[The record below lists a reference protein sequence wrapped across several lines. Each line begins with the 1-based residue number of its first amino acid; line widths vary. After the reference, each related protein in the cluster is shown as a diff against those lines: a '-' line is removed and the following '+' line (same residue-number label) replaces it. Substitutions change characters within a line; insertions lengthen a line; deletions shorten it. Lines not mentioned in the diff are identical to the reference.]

1 LPEPRMTNPRGRVR
15 ARGVRKS
22 VASDFVPRPPTQE
35 DGVAARVR
43 RECAAQGAPEKV
55 QDPAIIARVVTLA
68 WSGRAK
74 APRSNRGLTAR
85 ARTRSGQRA

>member
-1 LPEPRMTNPRGRVR
+1 MAKPRGQ
-15 ARGVRKS
+15 ACAKGVRKPM
-22 VASDFVPRPPTQE
+22 ASDSVPQPPTKE

-85 ARTRSGQRA
+85 AQTRSGRKA

>member
-1 LPEPRMTNPRGRVR
+1 MAKPRGQVC
-15 ARGVRKS
+15 AKGVRKPWVSAFVPKLPIQEDS
-22 VASDFVPRPPTQE
+22 VAV
-35 DGVAARVR
+35 RVR

-55 QDPAIIARVVTLA
+55 QDPAIIARIVTLA

-85 ARTRSGQRA
+85 AQTRSGQKA

>member
-1 LPEPRMTNPRGRVR
+1 
-15 ARGVRKS
+15 
-22 VASDFVPRPPTQE
+22 VAAAFVPKPPIQE

-43 RECAAQGAPEKV
+43 RECASQGAPEKV

-68 WSGRAK
+68 WSGRAR

-85 ARTRSGQRA
+85 AQTRSGRKA

>member
-1 LPEPRMTNPRGRVR
+1 MTKLRGQVR
-15 ARGVRKS
+15 AKGVRRP
-22 VASDFVPRPPTQE
+22 VGSDFVPQPPMQE

-55 QDPAIIARVVTLA
+55 QDPAIIARVATLA

-85 ARTRSGQRA
+85 AQIRSGQRA

>member
-1 LPEPRMTNPRGRVR
+1 MTKRRGQ
-15 ARGVRKS
+15 ACAKGVRKPM
-22 VASDFVPRPPTQE
+22 ASDFVPQPPAQE

-68 WSGRAK
+68 WSGRAR
-74 APRSNRGLTAR
+74 APRSSQGLTAR
-85 ARTRSGQRA
+85 GRTRSGQRA

>member
-1 LPEPRMTNPRGRVR
+1 MTKPRGQVC
-15 ARGVRKS
+15 AKGVRKP
-22 VASDFVPRPPTQE
+22 VASDLIPLSPSQE
-35 DGVAARVR
+35 DRVAARVR

-85 ARTRSGQRA
+85 ARTRSGRRA